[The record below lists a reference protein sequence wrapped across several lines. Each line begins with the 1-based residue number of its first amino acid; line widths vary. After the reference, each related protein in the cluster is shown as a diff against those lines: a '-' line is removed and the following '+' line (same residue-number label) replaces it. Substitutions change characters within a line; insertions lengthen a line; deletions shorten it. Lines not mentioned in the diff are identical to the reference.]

1 MEFIQDHNLTLFL
14 TYPKDKFE
22 DCNGYNQM
30 RQKIEEINNLNRLK
44 RLAKVEKVLEKKGV
58 KFDPVKFVD
67 NKRKLED
74 KDEKKIQVIMKRRL
88 IKSGDTKVPLYKVSK
103 LSQFMVT
110 FFLLQI

>member
-14 TYPKDKFE
+14 TYPKAKFE

-30 RQKIEEINNLNRLK
+30 REKTEEINNQNRLE
-44 RLAKVEKVLEKKGV
+44 RLAKVEKVLKKGV
-58 KFDPVKFVD
+58 KFNPVKFVD